1 MSSKKGSIRT
11 WDWTKLE
18 ALVLSGH
25 SAKMICR
32 MEEFK
37 DLNERYLANQIAKQ
51 GWVKRREDLQRA
63 ALATLDKKIVD
74 RRSADVEKHH
84 AFTFG
89 VLDKMREAI
98 NDHKIK
104 GSIRELREM
113 MTLFQ
118 QYIDAAETSYGLK
131 GEQVKSNEAVSL
143 NAMVA
148 LHIFPPSRAESV
160 EIKAEV
166 IKSAG
171 ELVGGDYHQA
181 EQGSEG

>member
-51 GWVKRREDLQRA
+51 GWVKKREDLQRA

-74 RRSADVEKHH
+74 QSKCRRRK
-84 AFTFG
+84 
-89 VLDKMREAI
+89 
-98 NDHKIK
+98 
-104 GSIRELREM
+104 
-113 MTLFQ
+113 
-118 QYIDAAETSYGLK
+118 TSRFYFWGI
-131 GEQVKSNEAVSL
+131 G
-143 NAMVA
+143 
-148 LHIFPPSRAESV
+148 
-160 EIKAEV
+160 
-166 IKSAG
+166 
-171 ELVGGDYHQA
+171 
-181 EQGSEG
+181 